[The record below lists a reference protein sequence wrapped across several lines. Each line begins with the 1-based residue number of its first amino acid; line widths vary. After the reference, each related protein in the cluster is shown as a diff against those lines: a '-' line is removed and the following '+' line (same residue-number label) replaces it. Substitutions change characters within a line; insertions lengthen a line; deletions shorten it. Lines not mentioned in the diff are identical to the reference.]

1 MEFIS
6 ADIPQ
11 PLGQRG
17 LGFRREEVMEKI
29 ENRRRRDIQGKEVT
43 CTEACR
49 GSGRR
54 AGMRTWAW

>member
-1 MEFIS
+1 
-6 ADIPQ
+6 
-11 PLGQRG
+11 
-17 LGFRREEVMEKI
+17 MEKI